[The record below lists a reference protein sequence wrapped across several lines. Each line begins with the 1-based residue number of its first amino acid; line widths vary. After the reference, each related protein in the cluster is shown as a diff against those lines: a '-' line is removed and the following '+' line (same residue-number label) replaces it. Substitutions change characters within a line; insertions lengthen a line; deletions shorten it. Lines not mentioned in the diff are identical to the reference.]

1 MEIKEKFGSDSR
13 CGLGREQR
21 EGILKWLKYEAT
33 QNKTTAYKKEVW
45 YKEGW
50 RTMTNVEARMMWRI
64 ELECPAFQESAK
76 TEIRSS
82 VSFFVIIK

>member
-45 YKEGW
+45 YKEG
-50 RTMTNVEARMMWRI
+50 
-64 ELECPAFQESAK
+64 
-76 TEIRSS
+76 
-82 VSFFVIIK
+82 